1 MGCDCLVSVV
11 VIAYNSADFVLE
23 TLDSIYV
30 QTYQNIELIIAD
42 DASTDDTCNIAK
54 DWVENHKERFSN
66 VKLICND
73 KNRGCTANLN
83 SGLKASSGEYV
94 YTIAADDIMYPDAI
108 EIKLRLAKK
117 YPDKIVMTRVENF
130 GDPKLCR
137 ITSINQEKGYKIAQF
152 NHHKQYR
159 CLLKRNYVYATSV
172 AFFELD
178 LLRNVGYYDEQ
189 FTMLEDYP
197 MWLKLIKQGHSFVF
211 EDVVTAK
218 YRIHKNSLSNSGVL
232 NECVESS
239 DMFYRKILKKELLK
253 QHMYYEYICK
263 QIGSLRYAIAKK
275 RGENSILYK
284 ISSFLYIVNPFQFA
298 KELVKAFFY

>member
-83 SGLKASSGEYV
+83 SGLKASGGEYV

-108 EIKLRLAKK
+108 ETKLRLAKK

-130 GDPKLCR
+130 GDPKLCKV
-137 ITSINQEKGYKIAQF
+137 TSFHQNKGYKIAEH
-152 NHHKQYR
+152 NLHKQYR
-159 CLLKRNYVYATSV
+159 CLLKRNFVYAGSV
-172 AFFELD
+172 DFFKLD
-178 LLRNVGYYDEQ
+178 LLKNVGYFDER
-189 FTMLEDYP
+189 FKMLEDYP
-197 MWLKLIKQGHSFVF
+197 MWVKLMKQGYSFKFV
-211 EDVVTAK
+211 DVLTAK
-218 YRIHKNSLSNSGVL
+218 YRIHKKSLSNSGIT
-232 NECVESS
+232 NSCVDSS
-239 DMFYRKILKKELLK
+239 DLFYKIVLKRELLDH
-253 QHMYYEYICK
+253 HMYYEYLCRE
-263 QIGSLRYAIAKK
+263 IGSFRYSIAKN
-275 RGENSILYK
+275 RGQTSFGYK
-284 ISSFLYIVNPFQFA
+284 VSCLLYIIKPIQLV
-298 KELVKAFFY
+298 KELVKGLFY